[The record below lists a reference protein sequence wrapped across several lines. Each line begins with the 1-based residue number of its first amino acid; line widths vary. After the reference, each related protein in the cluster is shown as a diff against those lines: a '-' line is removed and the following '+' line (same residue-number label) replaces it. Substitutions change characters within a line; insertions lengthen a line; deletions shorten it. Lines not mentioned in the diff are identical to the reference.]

1 MSITAVVIVLW
12 MCVQVLYCQGG
23 ESGKHD
29 WEHHQSPNKEIM
41 GESVEKD
48 KAPMMA
54 LRYGAGPPCSKNEK
68 MRASY
73 LDVIVLQNHHH
84 SRIIAIKE

>member
-1 MSITAVVIVLW
+1 MSISAVVIVLW

-29 WEHHQSPNKEIM
+29 WEHHQSPNKEID
-41 GESVEKD
+41 GSSKW
-48 KAPMMA
+48 
-54 LRYGAGPPCSKNEK
+54 GGPPCSNNEK
-68 MRASY
+68 MRTSY
-73 LDVIVLQNHHH
+73 FDVIVLQNDHH